1 MRPYVKSQKKTLIS
15 RASSQGTN
23 KSRED
28 MKDQDTRFGF
38 ISKADDDRD
47 REVRIKNKIWLK
59 IKKTDR
65 YDRCDI

>member
-1 MRPYVKSQKKTLIS
+1 
-15 RASSQGTN
+15 
-23 KSRED
+23 